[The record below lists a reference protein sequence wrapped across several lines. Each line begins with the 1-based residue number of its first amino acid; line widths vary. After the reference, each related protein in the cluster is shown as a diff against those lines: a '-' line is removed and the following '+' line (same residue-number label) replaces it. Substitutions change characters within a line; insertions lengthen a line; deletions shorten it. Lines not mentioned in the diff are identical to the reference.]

1 MITRIGGTNRYSS
14 IVVYDRNVYLSGVVP
29 STTCDISGSTLYEQ
43 TREVLSLI
51 DKNLQAVG
59 TSKEFIL
66 SMTIYLVDEKQYE
79 EMNRAF
85 DEWMAST
92 PNCAPA
98 RATIGNVKFPDSR
111 WKIEIVCNAAIP
123 KTHTSHNSYGSV
135 NYII

>member
-1 MITRIGGTNRYSS
+1 MITRIGGTNRYSN

-29 STTCDISGSTLYEQ
+29 LITCDISGSTLYEQ
-43 TREVLSLI
+43 TSEVLSII

-59 TSKEFIL
+59 TSKAFIL
-66 SMTIYLVDEKQYE
+66 SMTIYLVDETMYE

-98 RATIGNVKFPDSR
+98 RATIGNVKFPNPK

-135 NYII
+135 NYVI